1 MTERIYRRTAAGQK
15 AWDTQNVQVALELRR
30 VLGLIK
36 GDSHYDTLRTAL
48 GSRYSEEGMREL
60 MAELEFKGL
69 VESQETGADRD
80 LDFTSSLNVADLIAA
95 QSARSK

>member
-15 AWDTQNVQVALELRR
+15 AWDTQNAQVPLELRR

-36 GDSHYDTLRTAL
+36 GELHYDTLRNAL
-48 GSRYSEEGMREL
+48 GARYSEEGMREL
-60 MAELEFKGL
+60 MAELEFQGL

-80 LDFTSSLNVADLIAA
+80 LDFTTSLNVADLIAA
-95 QSARSK
+95 QSARNK

>member
-15 AWDTQNVQVALELRR
+15 AWDTQSVQVPLELRR

-36 GDSHYDTLRTAL
+36 GELHYDTLRSAL
-48 GSRYSEEGMREL
+48 GPRYSEEGMREL

-80 LDFTSSLNVADLIAA
+80 LDFTTRLNAADLIAA
-95 QSARSK
+95 QNAPAT